1 MSSIDD
7 YYLVGEPS
15 HAVTLGVI
23 ETSISIE
30 DDAAYSAITP
40 KSVLCWVRAMA
51 ANQVAMD
58 APSWATAFATHA
70 SGTYNNQW
78 LVLDAAKAKAPLSKA
93 APLLPDTFVVLEEVP
108 GLVHA

>member
-70 SGTYNNQW
+70 ENDEMINHC
-78 LVLDAAKAKAPLSKA
+78 LLLS
-93 APLLPDTFVVLEEVP
+93 L
-108 GLVHA
+108 GLWDGVCPCVRSVGCREWHPCGGIR